1 MVTLADAG
9 APPAPVL
16 VAVDAP
22 AAQRRPTVALR
33 LLLCVPHLLALIV
46 LGAAAL
52 VVAVSGWLAA
62 LVLGRLPP
70 YAARFLS
77 QYLRWQ
83 TRVLA
88 YLFLLTDAYPPF
100 SLHDTAYP
108 VRVTTQPGALN
119 RWAVALRLLLAVPAL
134 LVAATVTYGTGTVV
148 LVVTW
153 AVVLVTGRLPAPVH
167 EAYAALVRYTARL
180 QGYLFMVTSQYPWG
194 LLGDVAPA
202 PAPLWPAAVPSPT
215 DDPYWRVVL
224 TARAKNFVVLCLV
237 LGVASVVVVNIT
249 TAVAR
254 YDRVAAAAAAS
265 TRVQDAYQSLSDIVV
280 DYPNRTAACDGA
292 AQPFVCLA
300 AAAQTVSGAFGL
312 FVQRL
317 TSTAMTASA
326 APGGAVV
333 AAQAARAEQVFGQLA
348 SSTTAGHY
356 ELVIETSNLPQI
368 LSRFDLDYQ
377 DLGTQLNAGA

>member
-254 YDRVAAAAAAS
+254 YDRLQNVEMAS
-265 TRVQDAYQSLSDIVV
+265 SRVHDAYQTLSGAVIR
-280 DYPNRTAACDGA
+280 YQSRTNSCESSAQPLPCLTGA
-292 AQPFVCLA
+292 AHSV
-300 AAAQTVSGAFGL
+300 AQAFNAFG
-312 FVQRL
+312 QRL
-317 TSTAMTASA
+317 STTMVPAVAVSA
-326 APGGAVV
+326 KSVLV
-333 AAQAARAEQVFGQLA
+333 ADSGRAERDFDQLSA
-348 SSTTAGHY
+348 STTAGRY
-356 ELVIETSNLPQI
+356 QLVIESSNLSQLLI
-368 LSRFDLDYQ
+368 RFDGDYGQ
-377 DLGTQLNAGA
+377 LGTRLSSVG